1 MRTNKQGIVELQ
13 SNETNVILQ
22 LNKVLVVDNLGFNL
36 LSSSQ
41 LMSKGIHLECDSN
54 AREIRL
60 YHGKGGVFIGR
71 AIQQDDVFVLD
82 FVPDKGTADS
92 DGIVAFAPWTHP
104 PDLDPNF
111 SPGGFWYSRT
121 IPEAERTNA
130 LAVLQT
136 QEPTHESVPLIE
148 TTTTTEAVPSTTEP
162 VVEEPPVVAE
172 PPSETPQPD
181 PSIVPPPPPIIDT
194 PPTAAQQLTP
204 APRAVHRSAATHAAF
219 FANADFYQ
227 RSVGHSASEDIWHQR
242 LGHPGNKT
250 LYNTIRARVLDKNAL
265 LLPNGRELERPR
277 GTCFICPE
285 ADLPHQPFPSHHN
298 PSAPVYQPLEK
309 VYSDI
314 LYIPRTEGREDLN
327 YVITFIDAAP
337 RYVWHVNLPSRDMA
351 LEAFTAWLPVAE
363 RESGVKLKSF
373 QSDGAME
380 YQSQR
385 FTQFL
390 AEKGIKRLISLP
402 YAHQQQ
408 GVAERMNRTLQT
420 TMRKPLRG
428 TRLPNSEWPAAMD
441 HAILLHNL
449 LSSSSLPNNASPH
462 LLWTGKLGNT
472 KMLRVFGCMVQYRP
486 HTARAGRFSQRA
498 QWGLHLGLAKH
509 YGAWRIFD
517 AHTKET
523 VAARDVIFYERL
535 ILALYLDNIARH
547 IEPTGGFSGSRAF
560 ASPSDADDWEE
571 ENVDGAS

>member
-1 MRTNKQGIVELQ
+1 MCSSSRFLQSERRLPRDVIITIANNENLRTNKQGVVELQ

-36 LSSSQ
+36 LSVSQ
-41 LMSKGIHLECDSN
+41 LMSKGVHLECDSD
-54 AREIRL
+54 ALEIRL

-92 DGIVAFAPWTHP
+92 DGIVALAPWTHP

-111 SPGGFWYSRT
+111 SPEGFWYSRT

-136 QEPTHESVPLIE
+136 QATTPESAPVIE
-148 TTTTTEAVPSTTEP
+148 TPTAPVTAPTTTEPA
-162 VVEEPPVVAE
+162 VEEPTVVTE
-172 PPSETPQPD
+172 QPSETPQPG
-181 PSIVPPPPPIIDT
+181 PSVAPPPLIINT

-250 LYNTIRARVLDKNAL
+250 LYNTIRAGVLDKNAL

-327 YVITFIDAAP
+327 YVVTFIDAAT

-363 RESGVKLKSF
+363 RESGAKLKTP
-373 QSDGAME
+373 GA
-380 YQSQR
+380 
-385 FTQFL
+385 T
-390 AEKGIKRLISLP
+390 APG
-402 YAHQQQ
+402 A
-408 GVAERMNRTLQT
+408 AA
-420 TMRKPLRG
+420 
-428 TRLPNSEWPAAMD
+428 PAAAAPGATAPAAAAPGATAPAAAALGAAA
-441 HAILLHNL
+441 HAAASGAAAPAAAAPGAAAPGPC
-449 LSSSSLPNNASPH
+449 SSRS
-462 LLWTGKLGNT
+462 WTRCNRGVVG
-472 KMLRVFGCMVQYRP
+472 VGVMVC
-486 HTARAGRFSQRA
+486 GVC
-498 QWGLHLGLAKH
+498 GG
-509 YGAWRIFD
+509 GA
-517 AHTKET
+517 
-523 VAARDVIFYERL
+523 
-535 ILALYLDNIARH
+535 
-547 IEPTGGFSGSRAF
+547 
-560 ASPSDADDWEE
+560 
-571 ENVDGAS
+571 